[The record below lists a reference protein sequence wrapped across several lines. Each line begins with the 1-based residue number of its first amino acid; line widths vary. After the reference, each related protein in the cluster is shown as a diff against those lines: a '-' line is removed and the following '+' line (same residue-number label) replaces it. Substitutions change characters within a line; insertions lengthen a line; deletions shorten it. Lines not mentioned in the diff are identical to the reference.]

1 MNTKKLL
8 KSLRQRRSDIMMVLS
23 EDDSIYN
30 PQVLVGLIYE
40 MRSLTKMIN
49 IIIGEDMKGG
59 EEE

>member
-1 MNTKKLL
+1 MNTKRFL
-8 KSLRQRRSDIMMVLS
+8 KTLRQRRSDIMMVLS
-23 EDDSIYN
+23 EDDSIYH